1 MAGMDG
7 PRVLTL
13 DVRRD
18 EIGVVFNVSDTGPGV
33 SEDCLDRIFNP
44 FFTTR
49 STGTGLGLA
58 IVHRIADAHG
68 GSIAVHREPGH
79 GGAVFVL
86 SLPDQ
91 NEQAP
96 ADRRGTRLQE
106 SL

>member
-1 MAGMDG
+1 MTSGCSPMRPTRSSVAVG
-7 PRVLTL
+7 VLL
-13 DVRRD
+13 S
-18 EIGVVFNVSDTGPGV
+18 VSDTGPGV

-68 GSIAVHREPGH
+68 GSIAVHRVPVR

-86 SLPDQ
+86 SLPDEC
-91 NEQAP
+91 EQAK
-96 ADRRGTRLQE
+96 AGLVDSVAQE
-106 SL
+106 AL